1 MSAILNELKKKF
13 AVFGL
18 VFLLM
23 GCLSLVTL
31 PEETSA
37 TVSELDDDTPAT
49 VPEPAGTRSDAHKI
63 PGYLELWDYNYN
75 EPHDGVYGDGDPGD
89 YYKFYLDSTYSY
101 FSIYL
106 RNIYT
111 GYRLEYINTTL
122 KVGSEATA
130 VIKVTSKY
138 YNYSYMYSSY
148 VREFSYGFKID
159 TTARIQ
165 SFQLVLDIEFV
176 AVNENYERTS
186 RTGRIYFDIQLSS
199 RLRTNDE
206 ELTLRGRD
214 KSGYY
219 TPIYSGSRNMYI
231 TLMDAYSGD
240 GDLEDL
246 TVNLN
251 LPSTFTI
258 ENELLTF
265 DDFDTY
271 YYNNDDMVWLLDD
284 AGSVD
289 KMPDKFYGTIEISYR
304 KDETLI
310 KERSVPIALEIA
322 KTPIINLDNQID
334 ESEIGSMSGV
344 DYISNVAIYQGSTS
358 EMFSLKF
365 QNDGNLDLKDV
376 KIELYTDNAAFFFKS
391 KFYYDEGNYAYK
403 RAYGKTIE
411 LGDIDVGHFKTEDI
425 STEVIK
431 NLPPGLYKIPIK
443 YSAKYLESEHTE
455 IEVEENDV
463 HETIIAAR
471 SVTNEGF
478 TPFLLVN
485 VIEGDNEFDTTEP
498 DMLATTD
505 TVLRPGMHNV
515 KLSVELTNL
524 ENYRLNNVNVRIDVG
539 GSSPLQPLN
548 EVDRT
553 ASKLDALEK
562 DFAIYSASDPTF
574 SNKYTVHFM
583 VDIYSEATSGVNE
596 VPITITCLDPYNQ
609 ERSTLVNVPLNINPI
624 PPRIILI
631 DASTNNIEPDDTFT
645 LKVRVYNCG
654 GCNAKNVRLLFNG
667 SSNLFTAEKSIQ
679 GPKNINKEAESEF
692 EFNIKAGEVEP
703 GEIYSSSVLVGYED
717 ELGNLI
723 SFDDSAEQFIT
734 LRVNEP
740 EPEEPWRINEGIA
753 LVILGL
759 FILFST
765 LLFGFFR
772 ARTGRKTRADT
783 LSGGAIEP
791 RVVRPSADDKGKA
804 KIDARFRKDSKAPEP
819 SQPQSRG
826 GDRRGPAPTPIPPP
840 APAPQRPG
848 GAQPQPQATTSQA
861 HGSQEYGQ
869 RPPPRSREGDS
880 RYSAGPGWGGRGSG
894 QQGPPPQQQQGPP
907 PQPQGPG
914 PGAGQQQYQG
924 QRPYPQQQQQQR
936 PQQNYYY

>member
-1 MSAILNELKKKF
+1 MSAILNEFKKKL
-13 AVFGL
+13 VIFGL
-18 VFLLM
+18 VFLLL
-23 GCLSLVTL
+23 GILSLI
-31 PEETSA
+31 
-37 TVSELDDDTPAT
+37 T
-49 VPEPAGTRSDAHKI
+49 VPSGATTTSSESDEIAAVADPAPEGTRSDSHKI
-63 PGYLELWDYNYN
+63 PGYLELWDYSYN

-89 YYKFYLDSTYSY
+89 YYRFYLDTTYSY

-106 RNIYT
+106 RNIYS

-122 KVGSEATA
+122 KVGSEATTI
-130 VIKVTSKY
+130 VKVTSKH

-148 VREFSYGFKID
+148 VREFVYAFKID

-165 SFQLVLDIEFV
+165 VYQLVLDVEFV

-199 RLRTNDE
+199 RIRTNDE

-214 KSGYY
+214 KSGYSI
-219 TPIYSGSRNMYI
+219 PIYSGSRNMYI
-231 TLMDAYSGD
+231 TLMNAYSGD
-240 GDLEDL
+240 STLEDL

-265 DDFDTY
+265 DEFETSY
-271 YYNNDDMVWLLDD
+271 YYNDDMVWLLDD
-284 AGSVD
+284 AGALD
-289 KMPDKFYGTIEISYR
+289 KTPDKFYGTLEISYR

-310 KERSVPIALEIA
+310 KERSVPIAMEIA
-322 KTPIINLDNQID
+322 KTPIINLDGQIA
-334 ESEIGSMSGV
+334 EPEIGSLSGA
-344 DYISNVAIYQGSTS
+344 DYVSNVAIYQGSTS

-376 KIELYTDNAAFFFKS
+376 KIELFTDNAAFFFKS
-391 KFYYDEGNYAYK
+391 KFYYDEGNNAYK

-425 STEVIK
+425 STEVVK
-431 NLPPGLYKIPIK
+431 NLPPGLYRIPVK
-443 YSAKYLESEHTE
+443 YSAKYMESEHTE
-455 IEVEENDV
+455 IEIEENDV
-463 HETIIAAR
+463 HERIIAAR

-553 ASKLDALEK
+553 ANKLDAIEK

-574 SNKYTVHFM
+574 GNKYTVHFM
-583 VDIYSEATSGVNE
+583 VDVYSEASSGVNE

-624 PPRIILI
+624 PPRIIVI
-631 DASTNNIEPDDTFT
+631 DASTNNIEPDDTFS

-679 GPKNINKEAESEF
+679 GPKNVNKEAESEF
-692 EFNIKAGEVEP
+692 EFNIKAGDVEP
-703 GEIYSSSVLVGYED
+703 GEIYSSSVRVGYED

-734 LRVNEP
+734 LRVDEP
-740 EPEEPWRINEGIA
+740 KPEEPWTINEGIA

-759 FILFST
+759 FILVST
-765 LLFGFFR
+765 LLFGIFR
-772 ARTGRKTRADT
+772 GRISRKSRADA
-783 LSGGAIEP
+783 LGEGAIEP
-791 RVVRPSADDKGKA
+791 RVVKPRADEKGKA
-804 KIDARFRKDSKAPEP
+804 KIDARFRKDAKAPEP
-819 SQPQSRG
+819 TPVPGRA
-826 GDRRGPAPTPIPPP
+826 GDRRGPAPTPTPTPPP
-840 APAPQRPG
+840 AP
-848 GAQPQPQATTSQA
+848 QPQAAGSQA
-861 HGSQEYGQ
+861 QGTGTHGYGQ
-869 RPPPRSREGDS
+869 RPPPRPRGSDS
-880 RYSAGPGWGGRGSG
+880 QYSAGPGWGGRGGG
-894 QQGPPPQQQQGPP
+894 QQGPPQQAPA
-907 PQPQGPG
+907 
-914 PGAGQQQYQG
+914 PGAGQPQQQYQG
-924 QRPYPQQQQQQR
+924 QRPYPPQQQQQQQQQQQR